1 MRQNSMKIVRIVFLL
16 LSLPAV
22 FMLSGCD
29 TGPTGFSSASASG
42 FATGDDPGKYFEGY
56 P

>member
-1 MRQNSMKIVRIVFLL
+1 MKVARLTIMLL
-16 LSLPAV
+16 FLPAV

-29 TGPTGFSSASASG
+29 TGQMGFSSATASG